1 MGKFTFSPEMTRR
14 CTDVSASKFS
24 KTCKTMNS
32 VSLTY
37 LSKQIIISVDKD
49 MEKSEPSY
57 LADGNVKCAA
67 ISENS
72 LAVLSL
78 FFFFHEI
85 KLLSTC
91 ISWRGKGQPTPV
103 LMPGKSHGH
112 RSLVGYS
119 PRALKESD

>member
-67 ISENS
+67 ISGNS

-78 FFFFHEI
+78 SFFF
-85 KLLSTC
+85 
-91 ISWRGKGQPTPV
+91 
-103 LMPGKSHGH
+103 
-112 RSLVGYS
+112 
-119 PRALKESD
+119 PRNKAFVYLYQLERERATHSSIDAWKIPWT